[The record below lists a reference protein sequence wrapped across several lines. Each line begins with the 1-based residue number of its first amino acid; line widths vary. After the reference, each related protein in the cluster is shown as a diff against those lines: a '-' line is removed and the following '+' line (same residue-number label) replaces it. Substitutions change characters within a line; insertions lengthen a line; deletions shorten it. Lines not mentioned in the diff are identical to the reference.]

1 MRVGRAIVPPPPP
14 FMCEERVSPLR
25 PPGPLR
31 VGFERRTV
39 AALPASPHSVDEAP
53 GKLDFIPPR
62 EKGCIPLE
70 RVEEQTLIRFRDNV
84 VAERIPVMEFHVHR
98 TCVHPLIRDLRHN
111 LRCIPSS
118 GCMQMLRWFVKSS
131 VTPAWT
137 SNICVGGRRNWMMI
151 SELFSDSFFPER
163 R

>member
-70 RVEEQTLIRFRDNV
+70 RVEEQTLIRFRDNL
-84 VAERIPVMEFHVHR
+84 VAERIPVMELHVHR
-98 TCVHPLIRDLRHN
+98 ACVHPLIRDLCHEPEVQPFVRLYADAEVVRKKLRDSGLHIEN
-111 LRCIPSS
+111 LCRGTPELYDD
-118 GCMQMLRWFVKSS
+118 LR
-131 VTPAWT
+131 A
-137 SNICVGGRRNWMMI
+137 
-151 SELFSDSFFPER
+151 LL
-163 R
+163 